1 MGTIVFALHMADS
14 PFSERPRY
22 FAALRLLAM
31 SGAFV
36 VFFTVY
42 APRAGQGFISDDFEW
57 SLSNRIES
65 VGDFRRILTQHN
77 GFYRPVV
84 ALTFSASEW
93 LSGTDP
99 RPYGL
104 LNVLLAL
111 ACALATAYLTRSIG
125 LSRGASCLA
134 ASVWLL
140 NVHGINVAILWLAG
154 RTALLLTLG
163 SVMSIA
169 TLVRGRLGFALAWM
183 TIAVFSKEE
192 AVLLPAIGAAWIWV
206 LGDDDRRSLMLKWLL
221 GSGAIVLLYL
231 VVRSTTGAM
240 TPFSAP
246 TYYQFT
252 FSPATVGRNVL
263 EYADRTLTVTVVVAL
278 VMLAVLRSGW
288 GWFDYKT
295 KRILLA
301 CGVWIAGTYA
311 ITIFLPVRSSLYVCL
326 PSVASAVA
334 LAAVGE
340 RAWSN
345 ATAARRVHALYAA
358 LILQLAMYPLHVAR
372 SERYTGN
379 AVFSTNILEQLA
391 DLTASLPE
399 GSAVVLHDDRSQ
411 RVNLESAFGNLID
424 EAYLFHTGRRVDF
437 WIEPAVTYAPLT
449 DRPCNGCAVAEFAVS
464 DSKLRQ
470 VGGS

>member
-1 MGTIVFALHMADS
+1 MARDPLHARANYVRS
-14 PFSERPRY
+14 
-22 FAALRLLAM
+22 LRLIAM
-31 SGAFV
+31 SGAFL
-36 VFFTVY
+36 VFLAVY

-57 SLSNRIES
+57 SLRNRIES
-65 VGDFRRILTQHN
+65 FEDFRRILTQHN

-104 LNVLLAL
+104 LNVLFAL

-140 NVHGINVAILWLAG
+140 NVHGVNVAILWLAG

-169 TLVRGRLGFALAWM
+169 SLVRGRLGLALFWM
-183 TIAVFSKEE
+183 AIAVFSKEE
-192 AVLLPAIGAAWIWV
+192 AVLLPAVGAAWV
-206 LGDDDRRSLMLKWLL
+206 YLLRSAPRPNLMLKWLL
-221 GSGAIVLLYL
+221 GSGGIVLFYL

-252 FSPATVGRNVL
+252 FSPAAVGRNIL
-263 EYADRTLTVTVVVAL
+263 EYADRTLTVATVVAL
-278 VMLAVLRSGW
+278 VVVAVLRSGRN
-288 GWFDYKT
+288 WFDART
-295 KRILLA
+295 KRILVA
-301 CGVWIAGTYA
+301 CGVWIAGTFA

-326 PSVASAVA
+326 PSVASAVGLAA
-334 LAAVGE
+334 LAE
-340 RAWSN
+340 RAW
-345 ATAARRVHALYAA
+345 AKAPPVRRVHALYAA
-358 LILQLAMYPLHVAR
+358 LILQLAMYPMHAAR
-372 SERYTGN
+372 SERYIEN
-379 AVFSTNILEQLA
+379 AVFSTAVLEQLST
-391 DLTASLPE
+391 LTASLPE
-399 GSAVVLHDDRSQ
+399 GSAVILHDDRSK

-424 EAYLFHTGRRVDF
+424 EAHMFKSGRALDL
-437 WIEPAVTYAPLT
+437 WIEPAVTHAPQSE
-449 DRPCNGCAVAEFAVS
+449 RPCAECVVAELAVQ
-464 DSKLRQ
+464 DGQLLRMR
-470 VGGS
+470 